1 MGYRALVRGLFSK
14 ELWRKVTGKGEVRSK
29 SRRKARAIIRVKKK
43 KKKISENR
51 PIGNE
56 KGK

>member
-29 SRRKARAIIRVKKK
+29 SRRKARAIIKVKK

-56 KGK
+56 KGKL